1 MTRFQ
6 LTVIGLGQIGASFG
20 LALKTRTD
28 LVERVGYDIDPEVAR
43 QSRKIGAVDR
53 VAPTPEAAVQG
64 ADVVLLALPMDQ
76 IRPMMEQISTRLKS
90 GAVLMDT
97 APIKEAPANWARE
110 LLPEGCSYVG
120 LTPTLNP
127 KYLHSDTF
135 GIDAAQE
142 DLFRGGLIAIAAS
155 PQTQSSGIKLAADL
169 TRLVGGEPLFV
180 DLLEINGLITS
191 THILPQLLGAALL
204 NATFDQPGWRD
215 ARKMA
220 GRAYAEV
227 SGPIVHLGTPGSL
240 AATALL
246 NQQDVL
252 RVIDGVIAAL
262 KNLRTDI
269 EQGDSES
276 LTVRLER
283 ARAGRDLWWQQRQE
297 ASWEKEAL
305 PAVELPT
312 ASSRLGSLLRFGGS
326 KKPK

>member
-6 LTVIGLGQIGASFG
+6 LTMIGLGQIGASFG
-20 LALKTRTD
+20 LALKARAD
-28 LVERVGYDIDPEVAR
+28 LVERVGYDSDPEVAR
-43 QSRKIGAVDR
+43 HSRKIGAVDR
-53 VAPTPEAAVQG
+53 IAPTPEAAVQG
-64 ADVVLLALPMDQ
+64 ADLVLLALPMDQ
-76 IRPMMEQISTRLKS
+76 IRPVMEQVGPRLKI
-90 GAVLMDT
+90 GVVLMDT
-97 APIKEAPANWARE
+97 VPVKEAPANWARE

-127 KYLHSDTF
+127 RYLHSDTF

-142 DLFRGGLIAIAAS
+142 DLFKGGLIAIAAP
-155 PQTQSSGIKLAADL
+155 PQAQANGIKLAADL
-169 TRLVGGEPLFV
+169 ARLVGAEPLFV
-180 DLLEINGLITS
+180 DLLEIDGLITS

-246 NQQDVL
+246 NQQGVL
-252 RVIDGVIAAL
+252 RVLDSVIAAL
-262 KNLRTDI
+262 KNLRADI

-276 LTVRLER
+276 LTLRLER
-283 ARAGRDLWWQQRQE
+283 ARTGRELWWQQRQE

-312 ASSRLGSLLRFGGS
+312 TSSRLGSLLRFGGS
-326 KKPK
+326 KKTK